1 MFLSQGTQSWYG
13 TRSSGGSMDEGLV
26 AISGS
31 NITFVASCPPSVEA
45 VRGVGQEPPAQVHRR
60 GSGIVDFHPIG

>member
-26 AISGS
+26 AIGGLK
-31 NITFVASCPPSVEA
+31 ITFVASGPT
-45 VRGVGQEPPAQVHRR
+45 
-60 GSGIVDFHPIG
+60 IG